1 MTKDKGVL
9 VIVSGPSGAGKSTV
23 ISMLSKCRPD
33 IRFSVS
39 ATTRAPRPGEVD
51 GKDYYFKSH
60 EEFWRM
66 VQADEF
72 LEHAEYV
79 GNFYGTPEGPVN
91 ENLEAGYNV
100 LLDIEVQ
107 GASEIMEKRPDAVS
121 IFLTP
126 PNLEVLEARLR
137 GRGTDSEEKIHGR
150 LLAAH
155 REYTQ
160 LHKYRYIVINDDAET
175 AVQELDAIITAEKC
189 RGEMRRDNILKGLK
203 GENTL

>member
-1 MTKDKGVL
+1 MNNKGVL

-23 ISMLSKCRPD
+23 ISMLSKLRPD

-39 ATTRAPRPGEVD
+39 ATTRSPRPGEVD
-51 GKDYYFKSH
+51 GRDYFFKSH

-79 GNFYGTPEGPVN
+79 GNFYGTPEEPVN
-91 ENLEAGYNV
+91 QRLAEGYNV

-126 PNLEVLEARLR
+126 PSLEVLEKRLR
-137 GRGTDSEEKIHGR
+137 GRGTDSEEKIHER

-155 REYTQ
+155 REYSQ
-160 LHKYRYIVINDDAET
+160 IHKYRYIVINDDAET
-175 AVQELDAIITAEKC
+175 AVKELDAIITAEKC
-189 RGEMRRDNILKGLK
+189 RREMRMDDILNG
-203 GENTL
+203 